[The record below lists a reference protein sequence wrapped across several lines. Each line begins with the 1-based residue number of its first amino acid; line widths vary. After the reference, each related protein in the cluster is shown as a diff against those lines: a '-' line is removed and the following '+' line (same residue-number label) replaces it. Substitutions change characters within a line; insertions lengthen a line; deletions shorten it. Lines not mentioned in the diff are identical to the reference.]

1 MGRRRRDVERNLSAK
16 EFVRRLRRLA
26 DALEAGERVRLQVAG
41 ERIRIPATAT
51 LSIEHERGSR
61 EEEIEF
67 QIKWALAQSVG
78 RERRPTSHRKRQPKS
93 IGPA

>member
-1 MGRRRRDVERNLSAK
+1 MVRRRRDVERNLSAK
-16 EFVRRLRRLA
+16 EFIRRLRKLA

-67 QIKWALAQSVG
+67 QIRWGISQSVKA
-78 RERRPTSHRKRQPKS
+78 ERRPPSHRRLRRKL

>member
-1 MGRRRRDVERNLSAK
+1 MARRRRDVERNLSAK
-16 EFVRRLRRLA
+16 EFIRRLRKLA

-41 ERIRIPATAT
+41 ERIRIPARAT

-67 QIKWALAQSVG
+67 QIKWAIGQSVKAV
-78 RERRPTSHRKRQPKS
+78 RRPTPRRRLRRKL